1 MGMSMTNDAKDVA
14 QAEDGATPTA
24 EVKTVDE
31 TPATNAAESSGAAT
45 PATAAI
51 EEAVSRWTFSKKIED
66 LRSLATPDRLAMLL
80 LMSVTVGLIVPF
92 LGSFGFFDPWESHY
106 GEVARQMAARND
118 HLYPFWKDAHFF
130 SKPVLLFWLTS
141 VGYRVVGAGDVDGRL
156 PDIVEWIGRAPMA
169 LFSIICVYIMFHCAR
184 RLWGRRAAVLSGLV
198 LVTCPYWYFLSR
210 QAITDMLYVAPMSAA
225 LLLLAVAF
233 LDEDGAEE
241 REKMRIPLWLTGAF
255 ALMLIPQLLEIG
267 RSAAFLNRVTW
278 LGSETGTRIGVM
290 VLLAGVGA
298 AGLFFL
304 HKKGRDPYIHGAAS
318 LVALATLGK
327 GPHALLFTGLVLF
340 LYFLTSGE
348 WSRLK
353 RPALIPGIG
362 LYLAIAMP
370 WYIVMTLF
378 TGLGEGRKTW
388 FDRFVKYDLFGRV
401 GAGVHGDRA
410 TFEYYVRYFTYG
422 IFPWSVFAPV
432 AVVQALLKRLPRR
445 ENRTNEDRF
454 THFAV
459 LWAVALFIFFSAM
472 TTKFHH
478 YAFPVT
484 VPVALLIG
492 IWLDK
497 ALQSERRMSLGLVTA
512 AALGT
517 LLIGRDLIKEPWQ
530 LVDLFT
536 YHYKSYKPSYYFP
549 PVEVWSSAIGVL
561 ALVAVVF
568 FVAGVLGDVTVERF
582 RRIQRH
588 ASVSSETSAAVVAEE
603 NVAGVRFPSPKAAL
617 VMTTL
622 FVVGAGTGVWWALG
636 PFARSMGWGKEDK
649 LQVGLSIGGAVVVA
663 LVLALI
669 VGFVLSAGAKRPSLW
684 ESFLGVF
691 VRFSLG
697 AQVLLSPGRAT
708 GNSGAVLGLLT
719 AGLVF
724 SVFGAQVYLP
734 QMSQHWSQRH
744 LIDSYY
750 AMRNPGE
757 PLISFQMDWK
767 GETFYAHNS
776 EIQIKKKR
784 DRLKKQIEKPGREFV
799 LVQQDRFKTIKSA
812 LGKAYAD
819 KIHVVDRS
827 NTKWFL
833 VRIDE

>member
-14 QAEDGATPTA
+14 TADAEATTDA
-24 EVKTVDE
+24 EMNAVEQTSPAE
-31 TPATNAAESSGAAT
+31 TPDNNEANA

-51 EEAVSRWTFSKKIED
+51 EQAVSTWNFTKKIED
-66 LRSLATPDRLAMLL
+66 LRTFATADRMAMLL
-80 LMSVTVGLIVPF
+80 LMSVTVGLILPF
-92 LGSFGFFDPWESHY
+92 LGSYGFFDPWESHY
-106 GEVARQMAARND
+106 GEVARQMAARDD

-141 VGYRVVGAGDVDGRL
+141 VGYRLVGAGDVDGRL

-169 LFSIICVYIMFHCAR
+169 LFSIVCVFILFHCAR
-184 RLWGRRAAVLSGLV
+184 RLWGRRAAFLSGLV

-233 LDEDGAEE
+233 LDEDGAKE
-241 REKMRIPLWLTGAF
+241 REAMRIPLWLTGAF

-278 LGSETGTRIGVM
+278 LGSETGTRIAAM
-290 VLLAGVGA
+290 VLLGGIGA
-298 AGLFFL
+298 AGLYWL
-304 HKKGRDPYIHGAAS
+304 HKKGRDPYVHGAAS

-370 WYIVMTLF
+370 WYIVMGLY

-388 FDRFVKYDLFGRV
+388 FERFVKYDLFGRV

-410 TFEYYVRYFTYG
+410 TFEYYVRYFTFG

-432 AVVQALLKRLPRR
+432 AVVQALVKRLPRR

-454 THFAV
+454 SHFV
-459 LWAVALFIFFSAM
+459 MLWAVSLFIFFSAM

-497 ALQSERRMSLGLVTA
+497 ALKSERRISLGLVTA
-512 AALGT
+512 AVLGT

-561 ALVAVVF
+561 ALVAVLF
-568 FVAGVLGDVTVERF
+568 FVAGVLGDVTAERF
-582 RRIQRH
+582 RRLQRH
-588 ASVSSETSAAVVAEE
+588 AGVSSETSAAVVAQE
-603 NVAGVRFPSPKAAL
+603 NVAEVRFPSPKAAL
-617 VMTTL
+617 VTTFL
-622 FVVGAGTGVWWALG
+622 FAAGAGTGAWWAMG
-636 PFARSMGWGKEDK
+636 PFARSMGWGKGDK
-649 LQVGLSIGGAVVVA
+649 LQIGLSIGGAVFTA
-663 LVLALI
+663 LVLAVV
-669 VGFVLSAGAKRPSLW
+669 VGLVLSGGKKRPSLW

-697 AQVLLSPGRAT
+697 AQVLLSPGKAT
-708 GNSGAVLGLLT
+708 GNSGAVLGLLVG
-719 AGLVF
+719 GLIF

-744 LIDSYY
+744 LIDHYY

-784 DRLKKQIEKPGREFV
+784 DKLKKQIQKPGREFV